1 MDTNR
6 ALLTNAVDTRTFVL
20 GGNARVT
27 LVSERTG
34 ARFTYRVRASN
45 DGRVNFVALLSGS
58 DNDSDY
64 EFIGTI
70 FSDGAYRPGR
80 KSRVSPDAPSAKAF
94 DWVWRRLAA
103 DIMPTE
109 VQVWHEG
116 RCGKCG
122 RVLTTPASI
131 SRGMG
136 PVCAEK
142 LAS

>member
-1 MDTNR
+1 MDTQR
-6 ALLTNAVDTRTFVL
+6 ALLTNVDATRTFVL

-34 ARFTYRVRASN
+34 ARFTYRVRASK

-64 EFIGTI
+64 EFLGTI
-70 FSDGAYRPGR
+70 FADGAYRPGR

-116 RCGKCG
+116 RCGRCG
-122 RVLTTPASI
+122 RALTVPESI
-131 SRGMG
+131 ATGFG

-142 LAS
+142 VAA